1 MILHGDSWADAYVGD
16 SVALKHGRS
25 AVMLELNPEYAALMP
40 ARIESILRA

>member
-1 MILHGDSWADAYVGD
+1 MILHGDSW
-16 SVALKHGRS
+16 